1 MSATPSNPQSTYFS
15 QNIPLETVWALDM
28 PGTQPMNRIQRGTPL
43 LYEAAEGKLVDEIRA
58 ALKYDPRRP
67 TAGPC
72 FAVQG
77 TGMTALRH
85 AHAVLVREEK
95 LPTEFQAGE
104 ELTLVF
110 YSYQFGAYVHLTE
123 VVDRGERIEIRYR
136 FVPHETTE
144 VTAHLALIPFVSPL
158 PGPRTIHLEPVAY
171 GAFPQR
177 SSDAWGEK
185 IVCGSGQF
193 VIHDQ

>member
-43 LYEAAEGKLVDEIRA
+43 AYENPEGQLVDEIRT
-58 ALKYDPRRP
+58 ALKYDPQRRP

-77 TGMTALRH
+77 TGMTALRQ

-110 YSYQFGAYVHLTE
+110 YSYQFGAYVHLAE
-123 VVDRGERIEIRYR
+123 VVNRDGHIDISYR
-136 FVPHETTE
+136 FVPHRTEE
-144 VTAHLALIPFVSPL
+144 VTTHLALIPINSSQ
-158 PGPRTIHLEPVAY
+158 PGPRTVHVAPVTN
-171 GAFPQR
+171 GG
-177 SSDAWGEK
+177 DNEAWGGK
-185 IVCGSGQF
+185 IVCGSGRF
-193 VIHDQ
+193 VIYDQ